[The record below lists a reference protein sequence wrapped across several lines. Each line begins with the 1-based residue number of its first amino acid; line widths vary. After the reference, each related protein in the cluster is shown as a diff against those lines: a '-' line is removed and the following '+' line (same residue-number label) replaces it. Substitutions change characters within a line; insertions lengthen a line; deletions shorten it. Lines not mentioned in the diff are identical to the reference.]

1 MAQNTTPIFAKPS
14 VSDVAQVSTA
24 NANRDGT
31 GTLVTVSAGTVDGK
45 RINVVRIKA
54 IVTTTAGMIRFYYSA
69 DNGTTNR
76 LIGEVVVPAITV
88 AAGVAGFE
96 ADWTPPG
103 GFLNLV
109 GTSDL
114 LRASTHVAEA
124 HNLFAHGGSYAA

>member
-1 MAQNTTPIFAKPS
+1 MAANTTPVFVKAATN
-14 VSDVAQVSTA
+14 DVAQVTVA

-31 GTLVTVSAGTVDGK
+31 GTLVTVSAGLADGK

-54 IVTTTAGMIRFYYSA
+54 IVTTTAGMIRLYYSP
-69 DNGTTNR
+69 DTGTTNR

-103 GFLNLV
+103 GFLILV
-109 GTSDL
+109 GAAQL
-114 LRASTHVAEA
+114 LRASTHNAEA
-124 HNLFAHGGSYAA
+124 HNLLASGGDYAA